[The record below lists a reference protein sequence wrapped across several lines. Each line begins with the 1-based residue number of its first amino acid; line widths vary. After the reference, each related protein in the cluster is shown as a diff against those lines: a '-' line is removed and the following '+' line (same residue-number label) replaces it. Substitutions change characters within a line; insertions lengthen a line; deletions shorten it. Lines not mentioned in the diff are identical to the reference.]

1 MNSLV
6 KISGIPDQG
15 NELTLDISAL
25 NDQGITSIQSYHWI
39 KDGGL
44 FPNSDGRAATSN
56 PNALG
61 FPLESTELGST
72 ISVQVTYI
80 DNDGTTKII
89 TSNALEVRSIINVSG
104 NNLEID
110 ASHIPDGWNGQGMYI
125 NGSSTVVNYNN
136 TELQPFTV
144 LYPNGTTLD
153 LSSYQGIEEIE
164 FRSSNQNDYF
174 NASSYEY
181 SMHRW
186 SPGNDTYIGAL
197 KNNESE
203 ERHATL

>member
-25 NDQGITSIQSYHWI
+25 NDQGITSIQSYQWI
-39 KDGGL
+39 KDGEL
-44 FPNSDGRAATSN
+44 FPNSDGRATTSN

-80 DNDGTTKII
+80 DSDGTTKVV

-104 NNLEID
+104 NKLVID

-125 NGSSTVVNYNN
+125 NGSSTVANYNN

-153 LSSYQGIEEIE
+153 LS
-164 FRSSNQNDYF
+164 
-174 NASSYEY
+174 
-181 SMHRW
+181 
-186 SPGNDTYIGAL
+186 
-197 KNNESE
+197 
-203 ERHATL
+203 